1 MKDRYS
7 DILIRNETDY
17 MRRDVH
23 TAKRIIKLLSS
34 GTLASVIWYI
44 YIYKS
49 FGLTVK
55 REAADSSKGLVPSY

>member
-44 YIYKS
+44 YIQEFRSYREEGGS
-49 FGLTVK
+49 RFLQRFGT
-55 REAADSSKGLVPSY
+55 